1 MRPKTMSYKS
11 QLSLSHSMSISGSW
25 GYLPPNLQGTKL
37 LNPWIDYDSSVR
49 PGLAHS
55 LKWDKVLGLGLA
67 TAVSVSIWT
76 GIVMVVER
84 IWR

>member
-1 MRPKTMSYKS
+1 MQPKTSSYKS
-11 QLSLSHSMSISGSW
+11 QLSLSHSMSIGDSW
-25 GYLPPNLQGTKL
+25 GSLADSSQDTRL
-37 LNPWIDYDSSVR
+37 LNPWIDYDSTVR
-49 PGLAHS
+49 PGLARS
-55 LKWDKVLGLGLA
+55 LKGNKVLGLGLA

>member
-1 MRPKTMSYKS
+1 MRPKTMSHKS
-11 QLSLSHSMSISGSW
+11 QLSLSHSMSIHGSW
-25 GYLPPNLQGTKL
+25 GSLPDSLQDTRL
-37 LNPWIDYDSSVR
+37 LNPWIDYDSNVR
-49 PGLAHS
+49 PGLARS
-55 LKWDKVLGLGLA
+55 LKWNKVLGLGLV

>member
-1 MRPKTMSYKS
+1 MRSKTMSYKS
-11 QLSLSHSMSISGSW
+11 QLSPSHSMSIGRSW
-25 GYLPPNLQGTKL
+25 GSLPADLQDTRL

-49 PGLAHS
+49 PGMAHS
-55 LKWDKVLGLGLA
+55 LKWNKVLGLGLA
-67 TAVSVSIWT
+67 TALSVSIWT